1 MASAIPESTSL
12 LRFVGNAELNE
23 KEDQKR
29 QNEKVQAK
37 PEIRGLAAYLQK
49 RWESAKMAKYPID
62 DRLLKCFRAREG
74 IYSPRELQEIRMFG
88 GSETYMLLTNIKCR
102 TIEAWMKDVMLPAG
116 EKPWSVLPTPV
127 PSLPGE
133 AEESIG
139 AQIAAEISDVIDQF
153 GQEVVTLKMIDDRMR
168 ELRNEIKAQAG
179 KEAEEEAAQIEDKV
193 EDEFQQ
199 GAFYTALGKF
209 LKDFS
214 TYPAGILKGPTFKK
228 KRSLAWEGGKAVV
241 REVVYRSYDCSSPF
255 DIYPSPNARTLQEG
269 YLFER
274 IRFTPAQLASLK
286 GVDGYSE
293 AAIDD
298 CLENYRFGRLKQW
311 LYTDQERARLEGR
324 PLELIEFDDIIDAL
338 VFWGDIPPN
347 QLIMWGM
354 DQDIFADMFT
364 PVPCTAILV
373 GNQVIMAVINYDP
386 LGRRPYYHA
395 SFEGANNSIW
405 GMAPPE
411 LVEDCQRACN
421 ATARGLIN
429 NVGLASGPQVE
440 VQWDRLQPNE
450 DANKIW
456 PWKIWKTKSDLLGH
470 NRNAINFYQPELVAR
485 ELIEVFTF
493 FFGQA
498 GEQLGVPAYEAGVGG
513 QASGAG
519 QTAHGLSMLMSAAS
533 KVMKDAIYAV
543 DTNIIKPVVQS
554 TTDELILAEEV
565 EYTGDINIMARA
577 SEYLIVAE
585 QLQARRAEFLAVTNN
600 PIDMAIIGH
609 KRRAKIL
616 RENAKSLKLQ
626 GDVVP
631 KDDELVAAMQENMQ
645 LMAGMGGGGGGA
657 PGGGGGPGGPVPQ
670 GTASENPM
678 MSQLDQLSQL

>member
-12 LRFVGNAELNE
+12 LRFVGNAELKEQEDKKRENE
-23 KEDQKR
+23 KI
-29 QNEKVQAK
+29 QAK
-37 PEIRGLAAYLQK
+37 PEVRGLASYLQK
-49 RWESAKMAKYPID
+49 RWESAKQAKYPID

-74 IYSPRELQEIRMFG
+74 VYGPKELQEIRMFG
-88 GSETYMLLTNIKCR
+88 GSEIYMLLTNIKCR
-102 TIEAWMKDVMLPAG
+102 TIEAWLKDVLLPAG
-116 EKPWSVLPTPV
+116 EKPWSVLPSPIPTI
-127 PSLPGE
+127 PGG
-133 AEESIG
+133 AEENIG
-139 AQIAAEISDVIDQF
+139 AQIAGEISEVLDAF
-153 GQEVVTLKMIDDRMR
+153 GPEVVTLQMIDDRMR

-199 GAFYTALGKF
+199 GGFYPALGKF
-209 LKDFS
+209 IKDFA
-214 TYPAGILKGPTFKK
+214 TYPAAILKGPTFKK
-228 KRSLAWEGGKAVV
+228 KRSLAWEGGRAIV
-241 REVVYRSYDCSSPF
+241 REVVYRAFDSVSAF
-255 DIYPSPNARTLQEG
+255 DIYPSPNARNLQEG

-324 PLELIEFDDIIDAL
+324 PLELIEFDDVIDAL

-354 DQDIFADMFT
+354 DPEIFSDVFT

-395 SFEGANNSIW
+395 SFEAANNSIW
-405 GMAPPE
+405 GMAPAE

-421 ATARGLIN
+421 ATARALVN

-440 VQWDRLQPNE
+440 VQWDRIMSNE
-450 DANKIW
+450 DTNKVW
-456 PWKIWKTKSDLLGH
+456 PWKIWKTKSDILGH
-470 NRNAINFYQPELVAR
+470 NRNAVNFYQPNLVAR
-485 ELIEVFTF
+485 ELIDVFTF

-498 GEQLGVPAYEAGVGG
+498 GEQLGVPAYEAGIGG
-513 QASGAG
+513 HASGAG

-543 DTNIIKPVVQS
+543 DTNIIKQIVQA

-565 EYTGDINIMARA
+565 DYTGDINIMARA

-600 PIDMAIIGH
+600 PTDMAIIGH
-609 KRRAKIL
+609 KGRARVL

-626 GDVVP
+626 GDIVP
-631 KDDELVAAMQENMQ
+631 KDDELLNAMQENVS
-645 LMAGMGGGGGGA
+645 LLATLGGGGGGGGGGA
-657 PGGGGGPGGPVPQ
+657 RPPGGA
-670 GTASENPM
+670 ASENPLM
-678 MSQLDQLSQL
+678 PQLDQLSQL